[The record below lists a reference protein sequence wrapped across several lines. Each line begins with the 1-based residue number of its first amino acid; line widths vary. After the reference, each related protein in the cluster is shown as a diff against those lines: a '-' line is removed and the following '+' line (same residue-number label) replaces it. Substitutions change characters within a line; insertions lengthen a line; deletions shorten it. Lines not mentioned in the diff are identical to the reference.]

1 MHGFRNA
8 GLSRSIDSVSCF
20 SEDYIPSIVLG
31 RHWDDHDS
39 LSWIV
44 WIAHCPIANMAAE
57 WQAPEHD
64 FHFKDEISA
73 INTPAI
79 TPDLPVDDGSQDEE
93 IRDRKSD
100 SLW

>member
-8 GLSRSIDSVSCF
+8 GLSRSIDSRF
-20 SEDYIPSIVLG
+20 FFPEDYILSIVLG
-31 RHWDDHDS
+31 THWEDHDS
-39 LSWIV
+39 LSIV
-44 WIAHCPIANMAAE
+44 WIAHCLIANMAEE

-79 TPDLPVDDGSQDEE
+79 SPDLPVDDGSQDEE
-93 IRDRKSD
+93 IHDRKSD